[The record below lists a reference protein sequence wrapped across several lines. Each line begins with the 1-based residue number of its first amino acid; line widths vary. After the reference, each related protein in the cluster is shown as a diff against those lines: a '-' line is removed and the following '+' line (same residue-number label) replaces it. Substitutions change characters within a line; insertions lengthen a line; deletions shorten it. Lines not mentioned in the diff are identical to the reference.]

1 MQRYYLLLSVLY
13 MFQAVF
19 SAHHQELKNCT
30 CIIGYLSNLFV
41 ATANVGE
48 SELRSAVATNRFD
61 KYRMVHV
68 QFLSS

>member
-1 MQRYYLLLSVLY
+1 MQRYAIFFIVVSAVHVSVG
-13 MFQAVF
+13 F

-30 CIIGYLSNLFV
+30 CSIGYLSNLFA

-48 SELRSAVATNRFD
+48 SEYL
-61 KYRMVHV
+61 MLHV